1 MKVGDLVR
9 YQYDVIRQPPL
20 EGMPIGIIT
29 QIDPYKNGDR
39 QEVMVMWNDGGG
51 LMSHSMDF
59 LEAVNNA

>member
-20 EGMPIGIIT
+20 EGAPIGIIT

-59 LEAVNNA
+59 LVAVNNA